1 MADPQ
6 EIPEQGETPDAGEVP
21 DRGEASGEGAM
32 PAGPGEASPAPGP
45 VEPDTTAESPAPGGT
60 VENRDAEGVSA
71 AAAAPAVSPPP
82 ETEKYRKFKKVD
94 GATYQKVNKFLRK
107 HTYVTAREWAIARL
121 CADFKTTGG
130 SEMTYI
136 GEHLPE
142 LVPFMTDPYS
152 PQAVN
157 QARSAFKKKVKKAG
171 ATFFYGAMCGFFTAD
186 ELDDILFESSEV
198 ARFLLEV
205 EGTTLD
211 VDQEIDVEDRITD
224 IMRSVAES
232 AARILRERPV
242 RRGEDEEP

>member
-1 MADPQ
+1 
-6 EIPEQGETPDAGEVP
+6 
-21 DRGEASGEGAM
+21 
-32 PAGPGEASPAPGP
+32 
-45 VEPDTTAESPAPGGT
+45 
-60 VENRDAEGVSA
+60 
-71 AAAAPAVSPPP
+71 
-82 ETEKYRKFKKVD
+82 VD

-224 IMRSVAES
+224 IMRNVAES
-232 AARILRERPV
+232 AARILRERPG
-242 RRGEDEEP
+242 REDEGEGEDGS